1 MDEEVRTITY
11 DFMKNISLKI
21 VRVAEILHG
30 KVVKGTGTLQVSWA
44 RCVAR
49 QLRALVG
56 WRHRDR
62 HVTGNNTRLAT
73 FRYMALVARIQFL
86 SPTRKRTTIWFVC
99 KSGVKLSKQGQAI
112 HEPNKQTKGVE
123 RTRYQ

>member
-1 MDEEVRTITY
+1 MDEEVRTIMY
-11 DFMKNISLKI
+11 HFMKNISVKI
-21 VRVAEILHG
+21 VCCQILHG
-30 KVVKGTGTLQVSWA
+30 NVVKGTGTLQVSWA

-86 SPTRKRTTIWFVC
+86 SPTRK
-99 KSGVKLSKQGQAI
+99 
-112 HEPNKQTKGVE
+112 
-123 RTRYQ
+123 

>member
-1 MDEEVRTITY
+1 MDEEVRTIMY
-11 DFMKNISLKI
+11 HFMKNISVKI
-21 VRVAEILHG
+21 VCCQILHG
-30 KVVKGTGTLQVSWA
+30 NVVKGTGTLQVSWA

-73 FRYMALVARIQFL
+73 FRYMASVARIKIFKIQREKERQFNL
-86 SPTRKRTTIWFVC
+86 FV
-99 KSGVKLSKQGQAI
+99 KDGVKPSKQSQAI
-112 HEPNKQTKGVE
+112 QEPNKQTKGVE